1 MDIGAKVFSSI
12 LCQQIFHII
21 SEHGI
26 KYQCG
31 FMPGVH
37 FQDGTITIK
46 TLLHMRHNHNLPEYV
61 TFVDIVKA
69 FDTVNHDLLMEIFER
84 CGAQPK
90 LISSIIKMYKDPKNV
105 LKIGKIRKYIETFSF
120 AFL

>member
-1 MDIGAKVFSSI
+1 
-12 LCQQIFHII
+12 
-21 SEHGI
+21 
-26 KYQCG
+26 
-31 FMPGVH
+31 
-37 FQDGTITIK
+37 
-46 TLLHMRHNHNLPEYV
+46 MRHNHNLPEYV

-105 LKIGKIRKYIETFSF
+105 LKIGKIRKYIEQTVGVRQGDWMAPVLSLLLVMEFVEI
-120 AFL
+120 LEE